1 MFYLIYKITNKINGK
16 IYVGKHQTSDIN
28 DDYMGSGKILHRA
41 FNKYGIENFEKEI
54 LFKCSSLEEM
64 NQKEK
69 EIVNEEFIKREDTYN
84 LKIGGEGGFDYIN
97 NNQLWDLS
105 VRFKSDE
112 RAKQL
117 SKLANDKK
125 KELYKDEKY
134 LDKVSKKISTGL
146 NKYYETNESVWLGK
160 KHKEESRQK
169 IGKSNIKS
177 HLGEKNV
184 SYGTCWVSNMVL
196 RESKKIDINDLEK
209 YLNIGWV
216 KKRVCNWSTQP
227 IVKGNLEL
235 ELKNKQKLE
244 DEEFKRNQ
252 EYFSKLFEIYR
263 IFGFNDMKE
272 KTNYKYDI
280 RAFRESI
287 QKYLNKNLDGSDRS
301 Q

>member
-28 DDYMGSGKILHRA
+28 DNYMGSGKILHEA

-54 LFKCSSLEEM
+54 LFECSSLEEM

-69 EIVNEEFIKREDTYN
+69 EIVNEEFVRRKDTYN
-84 LKIGGEGGFDYIN
+84 IKLGGEGGFDYIN
-97 NNQLWDLS
+97 NNHLWDLS
-105 VRFKSDE
+105 VRFKSNE
-112 RAKQL
+112 RTKQL
-117 SKLANDKK
+117 SKMANDKK

-146 NKYYETNESVWLGK
+146 NKYYENNDSVWLGK
-160 KHKEESRQK
+160 KHKEETKIK

-177 HLGEKNV
+177 HLGERNV
-184 SYGTCWVSNMVL
+184 SFGTCWVSNMVL
-196 RESKKIDINDLEK
+196 RESKQIDINDLEK
-209 YLNIGWV
+209 YLIIGWI
-216 KKRVCNWSTQP
+216 KKRVCNWDTQP
-227 IVKGNLEL
+227 IIKGDIKL

-252 EYFSKLFEIYR
+252 EYFSKLFEIYKVL
-263 IFGFNDMKE
+263 GFNSMKE

-301 Q
+301 